1 MADIPIPSTETGSLS
16 NGGPSTPRSPLSRLR
31 TPSVSITPPPATRN
45 QATPVSVRNSSSQD
59 EVVRAMN
66 TMRLSEPNGVD
77 NLSEVAEAVD
87 RVARGSDSRAASLTP
102 EPTSSRAGTPRQRR
116 RSQRSSSG
124 IDRLPHNVLDEELP
138 HDAFHSPEF
147 QQAFRDAKQLMST
160 VEGVLGSSS
169 LHNSPESTIKRLHDE
184 AGELARFEYP
194 STRTVGF
201 VGDSGVGKSSLLN
214 SLLDVKG
221 LARTSNSG
229 EACTCVVTEFHYHN
243 RDTLDIEVNL
253 FTMDELREQLTGM
266 LQSYRHH
273 HLHSNEIEPDERRDV
288 EDSANF
294 ARDTFRA
301 MFRGWLT
308 DETFLIDQPAQDV
321 LETLFQWASRARP
334 SVFITKQSGLSQD
347 ACSKALMELASEPPS
362 RNQPAQ
368 WPYIRST
375 KVFLNAHILSR
386 GLILV
391 DLPGLRDLNSARRM
405 ITERYLL
412 TCSEI
417 FAICN
422 IGRAVTDEGVHQVF
436 ELARRASLS
445 NVGIVCTRS
454 DDIVAE
460 EAIRDW
466 RGERAR
472 AIKNLTDAIA
482 TDERDAN
489 EVEEDLSDYQGVPDD
504 DLTEEEMK
512 EQRELWSRQ
521 RNISARK
528 QNHQFELKQ
537 YLVTTRNSFVT
548 RELRIKYNERVTA
561 DEIKIFCVSNKD
573 YWHYR
578 DEAKAKSARYLQL
591 SGILQVR
598 KHCISIVANSQRG
611 IATRYIKDQIPA
623 FLAKADLWVQS
634 GARTASEERR
644 ETLCRTLDDV
654 ERQLR
659 RGLTSTTSV
668 VNRVAHS
675 FNQDFAA
682 HVYGPRRIAYWTQ
695 SAKDAGKA
703 WEGWNHGTY
712 SAFCRQYGDY
722 CTPAVGAHNWNEEI
736 IEGMV
741 QDLENPWQELCNSLQ
756 QRQASLIQSVETML
770 DAASEPFETELD
782 EYYDTLAPL
791 MEALFRRQ
799 QLLLD
804 SIERINE
811 QFETDLGLLRI
822 DSLSGVRSS
831 TVGRAMEY
839 SYTKCNQEYG
849 RGSDLRRKN
858 IIGSALSNQYLFT
871 ALVRTFRDSFRAKA
885 EESQEAIREAVVRY
899 LDVVQETFDLVRSE
913 NVARESQQD
922 PDFRLRVEEVARTGR
937 ETIQRVHQVIGV

>member
-1 MADIPIPSTETGSLS
+1 
-16 NGGPSTPRSPLSRLR
+16 
-31 TPSVSITPPPATRN
+31 
-45 QATPVSVRNSSSQD
+45 
-59 EVVRAMN
+59 
-66 TMRLSEPNGVD
+66 
-77 NLSEVAEAVD
+77 
-87 RVARGSDSRAASLTP
+87 
-102 EPTSSRAGTPRQRR
+102 
-116 RSQRSSSG
+116 
-124 IDRLPHNVLDEELP
+124 
-138 HDAFHSPEF
+138 
-147 QQAFRDAKQLMST
+147 
-160 VEGVLGSSS
+160 
-169 LHNSPESTIKRLHDE
+169 
-184 AGELARFEYP
+184 
-194 STRTVGF
+194 
-201 VGDSGVGKSSLLN
+201 
-214 SLLDVKG
+214 
-221 LARTSNSG
+221 
-229 EACTCVVTEFHYHN
+229 
-243 RDTLDIEVNL
+243 
-253 FTMDELREQLTGM
+253 MDELREQLTGM

-308 DETFLIDQPAQDV
+308 DEAFLIDQPAQDV

-466 RGERAR
+466 RGERTR

-623 FLAKADLWVQS
+623 FLAQADLWVQS

-682 HVYGPRRIAYWTQ
+682 HVYG
-695 SAKDAGKA
+695 
-703 WEGWNHGTY
+703 
-712 SAFCRQYGDY
+712 
-722 CTPAVGAHNWNEEI
+722 
-736 IEGMV
+736 
-741 QDLENPWQELCNSLQ
+741 
-756 QRQASLIQSVETML
+756 
-770 DAASEPFETELD
+770 
-782 EYYDTLAPL
+782 
-791 MEALFRRQ
+791 
-799 QLLLD
+799 
-804 SIERINE
+804 
-811 QFETDLGLLRI
+811 
-822 DSLSGVRSS
+822 
-831 TVGRAMEY
+831 
-839 SYTKCNQEYG
+839 
-849 RGSDLRRKN
+849 
-858 IIGSALSNQYLFT
+858 
-871 ALVRTFRDSFRAKA
+871 
-885 EESQEAIREAVVRY
+885 RE
-899 LDVVQETFDLVRSE
+899 F
-913 NVARESQQD
+913 
-922 PDFRLRVEEVARTGR
+922 
-937 ETIQRVHQVIGV
+937 